1 MFNIGDQIIYSTHGL
16 CIIDDIREETIAG
29 VTRKYYL
36 LHPTENHHRITI
48 RTPVDND
55 KVVMLS
61 LMKKDAALDI
71 IKAFEE
77 APLEWA
83 ESPNARF
90 NYFSD
95 ILNTGDRQSV
105 AQVVNTLMRRKI
117 DAKLEGK
124 NLYERDHK
132 ILNSAQSILFKELAL
147 ALDITFE
154 EVNQLIAGQL
164 EKEPAFIH

>member
-1 MFNIGDQIIYSTHGL
+1 MFNIGDQIIYSTHGM
-16 CIIDDIREETIAG
+16 CIIDDIKEETISG

-61 LMKKDAALDI
+61 LMKKDAALEI
-71 IKAFEE
+71 IEAF
-77 APLEWA
+77 ANPPMEWN

-90 NYFSD
+90 TQFSD
-95 ILNTGDRQSV
+95 ILNTGDRKSV

-124 NLYERDHK
+124 NLYERDHR
-132 ILNSAQSILFKELAL
+132 ILNNAQSILFKEIAL
-147 ALDITFE
+147 ALDTSFE
-154 EVNQLIAGQL
+154 EISLLVSDQLK
-164 EKEPAFIH
+164 KEPQFV

>member
-16 CIIDDIREETIAG
+16 CIIDDIKEETIAG

-61 LMKKDAALDI
+61 LMKKDAALEI
-71 IKAFEE
+71 IQAFENP
-77 APLEWA
+77 PLEWN

-90 NYFSD
+90 TYFSE
-95 ILNTGDRQSV
+95 ILNTGDRKSV

-124 NLYERDHK
+124 NLYERDHR
-132 ILNSAQSILFKELAL
+132 ILNNAQSILFKELAL
-147 ALDITFE
+147 ALDTTFE
-154 EVNQLIAGQL
+154 EVNRLVATQL
-164 EKEPAFIH
+164 EKEPQFI